1 MTPQLTYFVLLTA
14 LSIVQGAASQLGKL
28 ETQGTPLL
36 WLFAIVGL
44 LSFVAAIVYGFFL
57 LVWYAVL
64 GLLLLAVVIDPI
76 LVHLRLA
83 PQHPIA
89 RLVYGYAI
97 AVVAL
102 VLHVV
107 ALKKA

>member
-28 ETQGTPLL
+28 ETAGTALL
-36 WLFAIVGL
+36 WLAAIVGL
-44 LSFVAAIVYGFFL
+44 LSFAAAIVYGFFL

-64 GLLLLAVVIDPI
+64 GFLVLAVIIDTI

-83 PQHPIA
+83 PQHPIT
-89 RLVYGYAI
+89 RLLYGYAV

-102 VLHVV
+102 ALHIV